1 MIEKIEIKQEMDDQ
15 TLIAIEQ
22 YKEISTSRRHYS
34 NLRFALFP
42 VYFAIQ
48 YGIIQLVITD
58 NKAEETVPLYVLSLC
73 GILISYVFWTIESRI
88 GMYYQM
94 LEENGSR
101 IEELLGMNQ
110 KVMKTWGKKSFLNN
124 TKLSIAITY
133 ITFTFYWIVM
143 TILYFIK

>member
-1 MIEKIEIKQEMDDQ
+1 MIEKVEFKSDMDEQ

-34 NLRFALFP
+34 SLRFALFP

-48 YGIIQLVITD
+48 YGIIQLVISD
-58 NKAEETVPLYVLSLC
+58 NQAEETVPFYVLSLC

-110 KVMKTWGKKSFLNN
+110 KVMKTWGKKNFLNN
-124 TKLSIAITY
+124 TKLSIAVVY
-133 ITFTFYWIVM
+133 IAFTFYWFVM
-143 TILYFIK
+143 TFLYFIG